1 MLAPTG
7 IKWFIQAVKFLICV
21 TYKIILPTTN
31 KRFGYRLSVP
41 FLSKCEK
48 TWWVLSLHFDFWKLD
63 HQRNISGKSRPCGK
77 SCKQATAIWQF
88 SLLVFYP
95 LIDTASCYTTGP
107 QIMPP
112 TLSILQS
119 HQSLKPSESSIA
131 SWHLI
136 IQMKRAMLVGTRH
149 RCTAGWMRWL
159 LYKDIN
165 PARGINP
172 APSAHTPSGTP
183 ALRVELN
190 IELPLRQQHKGST
203 KTNKRMRNRHFTPS
217 PAHRKAD
224 WIGL

>member
-1 MLAPTG
+1 MSGAC
-7 IKWFIQAVKFLICV
+7 ILISEN
-21 TYKIILPTTN
+21 YI
-31 KRFGYRLSVP
+31 
-41 FLSKCEK
+41 
-48 TWWVLSLHFDFWKLD
+48 
-63 HQRNISGKSRPCGK
+63 ISGIFLEKRGPVK
-77 SCKQATAIWQF
+77 KVANRQAAIRQF

-95 LIDTASCYTTGP
+95 LIDTASCYTTAL

-119 HQSLKPSESSIA
+119 HQSSKPSESSIA

-203 KTNKRMRNRHFTPS
+203 KTNKKIEEQTFY
-217 PAHRKAD
+217 
-224 WIGL
+224 